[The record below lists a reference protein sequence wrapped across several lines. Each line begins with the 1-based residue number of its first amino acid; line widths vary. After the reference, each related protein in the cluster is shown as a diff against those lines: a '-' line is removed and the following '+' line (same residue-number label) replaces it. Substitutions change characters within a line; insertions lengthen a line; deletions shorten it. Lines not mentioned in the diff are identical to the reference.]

1 MTSHELELEL
11 ARRAALRDAAVQRAN
26 VKTNERDIALVN
38 RNMAVQ
44 ARAFAQNVAQKTQA
58 ELEARVSEIATA
70 AMRAVFPEPY
80 EMKVKFELA
89 RGKTEA
95 RVLFTRGGLEL
106 DPMTESGG
114 GPVDVAAFALRL
126 TFHALAGKR
135 AGRNTLIL
143 DEPFRFVSLGLQ
155 PRLAAMLRELSRRL
169 DMQFIMVTHNQALA
183 EGADTVFHVSIADG
197 VSAVSST

>member
-11 ARRAALRDAAVQRAN
+11 ARQTALRDAAVALAKRKA
-26 VKTNERDIALVN
+26 VERDQALLA
-38 RNMAVQ
+38 RNTATQ
-44 ARAFAQNVAQKTQA
+44 ARVFTQQVAQRTQA
-58 ELEARVSEIATA
+58 ELEMRVSEIATA

-95 RVLFTRGGLEL
+95 RVLFSREGLEL

-135 AGRNTLIL
+135 AGRNTFIL
-143 DEPFRFVSLGLQ
+143 DEPFRFVSLNLQ
-155 PRLAAMLRELSRRL
+155 DKLSAMLRELSRQL
-169 DMQFIMVTHNQALA
+169 KVQFIMVTHNQALA
-183 EGADTVFHVSIADG
+183 NGADKVFRVTINNGISEVTG
-197 VSAVSST
+197 